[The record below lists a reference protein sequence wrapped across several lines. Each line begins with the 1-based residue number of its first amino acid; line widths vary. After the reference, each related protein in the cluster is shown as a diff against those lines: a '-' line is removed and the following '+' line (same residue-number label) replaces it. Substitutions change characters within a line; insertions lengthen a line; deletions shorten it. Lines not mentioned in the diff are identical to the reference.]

1 MLYNGIS
8 LKKYCGGIPSKTFL
22 VQCRVTVTVTSCEGE
37 TFDCG
42 RMNPPKDMPQQKFK
56 CHVCKHT
63 DRTSSHIQHNH
74 VCFIV
79 LKVFSLRKTDKNDSK
94 VKTSN
99 KLRINFEVKLR
110 TNHEQTSKV
119 TVEFWHGQN
128 HERSTK
134 QTKFSLIYF
143 QDFSLY
149 RLKNSLYRQ
158 KNTDL
163 SIIVKKNNLFARK
176 KNKII
181 DKIEIV

>member
-1 MLYNGIS
+1 MSFTVREKFQRYLCEGVFPEMLYNGIS

-63 DRTSSHIQHNH
+63 DRTSSHIQPNH

-79 LKVFSLRKTDKNDSK
+79 LKVFSLRKTNKNDSK

-134 QTKFSLIYF
+134 
-143 QDFSLY
+143 
-149 RLKNSLYRQ
+149 
-158 KNTDL
+158 
-163 SIIVKKNNLFARK
+163 
-176 KNKII
+176 
-181 DKIEIV
+181 

>member
-149 RLKNSLYRQ
+149 RLKKTLYIDKKHRFIYNSF
-158 KNTDL
+158 K
-163 SIIVKKNNLFARK
+163 
-176 KNKII
+176 KII
-181 DKIEIV
+181 YLQEKK

>member
-79 LKVFSLRKTDKNDSK
+79 LKVFSLRKTNKNDSK

>member
-143 QDFSLY
+143 PDFSLY
-149 RLKNSLYRQ
+149 RLPKTLSFGPK

-163 SIIVKKNNLFARK
+163 SIIVLKK
-176 KNKII
+176 
-181 DKIEIV
+181 